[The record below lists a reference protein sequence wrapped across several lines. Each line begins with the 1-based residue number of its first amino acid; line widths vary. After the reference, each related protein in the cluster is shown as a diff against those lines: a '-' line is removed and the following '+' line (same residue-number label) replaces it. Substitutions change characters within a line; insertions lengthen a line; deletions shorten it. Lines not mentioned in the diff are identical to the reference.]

1 MTRCPLRRDSS
12 TLARG
17 AGTGLRGDSRT
28 NYEERDGPRI
38 SANGSLGLTSGYL
51 TLTCEPWMRR
61 SAEVTSA

>member
-51 TLTCEPWMRR
+51 TLPLGESNGQNEWP
-61 SAEVTSA
+61 TS